1 MSPTVRRSSLL
12 LFISIALIAVS
23 ILKGYGQSRT
33 RIPNSIA
40 GTGDAARFAKAVER
54 DVSELQD
61 EITVSQWKANH
72 PGQEKEISPAPGA
85 PECVGLKST
94 ERLSGG
100 GQIDRLVSF
109 YPPEAPT
116 PAILPNWRGKKLID
130 ETCLLGEIR
139 IEMSTASPEAA
150 RASSEAI
157 MQELV
162 RVYGPIEYKK
172 MRWVLNAQWRLGNVD
187 VISDYNIDGP
197 YVYMDAGLRIS
208 NPSVRFDPK
217 RGPDRAGELA
227 EFRRAVASANI
238 DPSISNRMEEL
249 YELDIRVSDDLIGQ
263 FEKMCEVKCPE
274 VSPKTAGNEWR
285 EPLVPVLRD
294 WLEALRPLAPDRRAA
309 GLFAADCLLRAFE
322 GVPQQGGAFGMAEA
336 RTSPAT
342 ELRSKLES
350 LGAEFT
356 AEGDPV
362 YSYASNWLED
372 ASHLAP
378 ESDWGRTAAIAW
390 MSKEGCQPPKEIIS
404 MAEKILATNPNGHA
418 AAQAHFLI
426 GDAYS
431 DIVASAGWSQG
442 SNGGDPAARYEGKAG
457 MARSKALEHYT
468 SGLASD
474 SVSVEARGAWL
485 QAWHLFA
492 GLQPATRSCDEGD

>member
-1 MSPTVRRSSLL
+1 MSATVRRSSL

-23 ILKGYGQSRT
+23 ILEVYGQSQSQ
-33 RIPNSIA
+33 IPNSIA
-40 GTGDAARFAKAVER
+40 ESGDAAGFAKAVER

-61 EITVSQWKANH
+61 GITVSQWKAIH
-72 PGQEKEISPAPGA
+72 AGQEREIPPTPGA
-85 PECVGLKST
+85 PECVSLKST
-94 ERLSGG
+94 ERLPGG
-100 GQIDRLVSF
+100 GLITRLVLF
-109 YPPEAPT
+109 YPPDAPT

-130 ETCLLGEIR
+130 ETCLLGQIR

-150 RASSEAI
+150 RTSSEAI

-162 RVYGPIEYKK
+162 RMYGPIEYKK
-172 MRWVLNAQWRLGNVD
+172 MRWVLNAQWRLGKVD
-187 VISDYNIDGP
+187 VISDYNTDGP
-197 YVYMDAGLRIS
+197 YVYMYAGLRIS
-208 NPSVRFDPK
+208 NPSVRFDSK

-249 YELDIRVSDDLIGQ
+249 YELDIKVSDDLIRQ

-294 WLEALRPLAPDRRAA
+294 WLEALKPLAPDRRAA
-309 GLFAADCLLRAFE
+309 GLFAADRLLGAFE
-322 GVPQQGGAFGMAEA
+322 GVPQQGGAFGMNETK
-336 RTSPAT
+336 TSSAT
-342 ELRSKLES
+342 ELRSELES

-356 AEGDPV
+356 AEGGPV
-362 YSYASNWLED
+362 YSYASNWLEE

-390 MSKEGCQPPKEIIS
+390 VSKEGCQPPEKIIS
-404 MAEKILATNPNGHA
+404 MAEKLLATNPNGHT

-431 DIVASAGWSQG
+431 DMVASASWAQD
-442 SNGGDPAARYEGKAG
+442 SNGADPAAKYKGKAG
-457 MARSKALEHYT
+457 IARFES
-468 SGLASD
+468 SGTLYF
-474 SVSVEARGAWL
+474 RLG
-485 QAWHLFA
+485 
-492 GLQPATRSCDEGD
+492 